1 MDETFKRRLIGAGLL
16 LLAAFLLASMLPEP
30 RLRKARDPGQ
40 NVVTIELQEPEAVAT
55 QDVASMM
62 VNPMPNPIAVPAAT
76 PATDSATDAS
86 ADPQVDE
93 ATDSPGDSGEAE
105 TPPDIESGDRSTLVA
120 PTPAITPRPSPR
132 PSARPVEQAA
142 VQTPAPSAAPT
153 STPVRVAV
161 ASPSTTPV
169 PAATPVP
176 TPAAAAGAGTRWWI
190 QIGSYSD
197 ITNARIVETRMRA
210 IGQAVVIAPID
221 TRSGVLYRVRCG
233 PYASQAAGQEVHAR
247 VVTAGYPEARLVNP

>member
-30 RLRKARDPGQ
+30 RLRKARDPDQ
-40 NVVTIELQEPEAVAT
+40 NVVTIELQEPDRVAT
-55 QDVASMM
+55 QDVASVA
-62 VNPMPNPIAVPAAT
+62 VNPMPKPVVGPD
-76 PATDSATDAS
+76 TDVTRDRG
-86 ADPQVDE
+86 ADPKVDE
-93 ATDSPGDSGEAE
+93 PTDSPGDTGEAE

-120 PTPAITPRPSPR
+120 PTPTATPRPSPR
-132 PSARPVEQAA
+132 SSPQAAQQVTQQAA
-142 VQTPAPSAAPT
+142 VQAPAPSAVPT
-153 STPVRVAV
+153 PSPVRVAV
-161 ASPSTTPV
+161 ASPSTTP
-169 PAATPVP
+169 P
-176 TPAAAAGAGTRWWI
+176 PAAAGGARWWI

-197 ITNARIVETRMRA
+197 IANARVVETRMRA

-247 VVTAGYPEARLVNP
+247 VVAAGYPEARVVSP